1 MQISKLMKGNTKLV
15 QSFMTQKLALRTFA
29 EITPECQAHLKK
41 LGITNK
47 NIVFNPT

>member
-1 MQISKLMKGNTKLV
+1 MMLKTNMNLFKRSVAMRAFSST
-15 QSFMTQKLALRTFA
+15 
-29 EITPECQAHLKK
+29 TPPPEAVESLKK